1 MIDYDKKINR
11 WMRIVKE
18 ASEQSHRVTIPKIEK
33 IINMNE
39 LLNYK
44 KQQNLICSL
53 TDKTQPLE
61 EYLNKD
67 TKEILFVIGP
77 EGGFSN
83 KEENFLIQNGFLPT
97 TLGKRVLRVETAAI
111 YVASIINYVYKG

>member
-1 MIDYDKKINR
+1 
-11 WMRIVKE
+11 
-18 ASEQSHRVTIPKIEK
+18 
-33 IINMNE
+33 MNE

-44 KQQNLICSL
+44 KHQNLICSL

-67 TKEILFVIGP
+67 NKEILFVIGP